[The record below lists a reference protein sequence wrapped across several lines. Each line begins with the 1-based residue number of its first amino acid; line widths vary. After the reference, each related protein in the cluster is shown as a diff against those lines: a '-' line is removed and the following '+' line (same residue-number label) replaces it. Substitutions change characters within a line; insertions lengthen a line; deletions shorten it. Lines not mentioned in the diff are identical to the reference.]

1 MKARAQLE
9 RLYGGGPAPVEAP
22 PKPGIKPGVRPA
34 ERPGAPGPGRRQ
46 SPLRRKDIK
55 PGQEPAPKSR
65 YAERMHS
72 EAIAFLKANDLG
84 EFVR

>member
-1 MKARAQLE
+1 MNARAQLE
-9 RLYGGGPAPVEAP
+9 RLYGGPAAPVEAP
-22 PKPGIKPGVRPA
+22 PKPGIKPGIRPA

-65 YAERMHS
+65 FQQHVHA
-72 EAIAFLKANDLG
+72 EAIAFLKANELG